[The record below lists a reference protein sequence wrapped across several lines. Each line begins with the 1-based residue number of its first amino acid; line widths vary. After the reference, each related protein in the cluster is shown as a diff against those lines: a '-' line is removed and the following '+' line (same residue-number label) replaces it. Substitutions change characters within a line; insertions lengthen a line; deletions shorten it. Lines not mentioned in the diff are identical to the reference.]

1 MHPKDRAQMMA
12 YMLRSGIKDKVKFA
26 SDVAKP
32 VDKFEVQQIKLF
44 NEFNKRNPRTEKADG
59 GRIGFADGPPRK
71 IYKVVRPVQ
80 PMDYKKNPDIPKN
93 AKFKAQVPSG
103 SASGPTTKMVY
114 GSTKKIVQDKIVK
127 AEKIAEYNKTKIKG
141 PRPLQRIGARVTER
155 GIKVPTAYEGIDQLF
170 NPKTKKS
177 KFIYTTTKQGAAR
190 EGAKTRRITANSLED
205 ALRKKY
211 EIEGNI
217 PFTKSGPGQ
226 EFKII
231 EKGTVPNQSN
241 IKYRKLQNAITGK
254 VKTVYDVQFMKSPPK
269 GTPKGQGK
277 YSFLFNERDIQ
288 SLDEAIKI
296 RDDYRKKNPIVSAA
310 AEKLNKQLKDLFDDS
325 RIKKILKTGIPSAK
339 DIEVVK
345 DILGGTDRQAQ
356 EKLAQLADAVNPKG
370 QRTID
375 GVSKIDGKKAK
386 NIFNFHKTKDI
397 AKELE
402 DIEIGKSVGERPLDS
417 LRREIQD
424 EIPMKGGLEGY
435 SVDEAKARAG
445 AVRLNSKPYSIFG
458 QVIAGDINQ
467 GPKQTFDANL
477 SVFEEQ
483 VKNAIKNNQNPIEA
497 IKKYN
502 KRAAEA
508 EAEANLYKSRNTKK
522 VYFPRIT
529 TDSPDKAIKNKSAY
543 TKYKKFFDKNYA
555 QQGYSFVI
563 PKDLQ
568 PLPSLAADL
577 KDKNSSTYKN
587 MIKQIKDVGR
597 KFIKNIDQFD
607 EKELFQKL
615 RNNPNFNTIRRL
627 MPRLASLEDDFT
639 GPGGFPLTAGL
650 DPSIGVQPVE
660 REENFILRN
669 PGTTAAGT
677 TALGT
682 AAAATTP
689 KGRGVLKKIGKGIFD
704 KGIRPFGTR
713 AASIPLAGLTVAE
726 NIKKGE
732 NIADAVIDPL
742 VGLELSFPGLFKENL
757 AKITTNP
764 TAQKI
769 LNLGRFARL
778 TTPVGL
784 GITAAGLG
792 IDAAKFT
799 RDRIKELQAMTPEQ
813 RQELRSEGARQAF
826 DPFMAAGG
834 GIAKMA
840 GVSSGPPPESGPNSQ
855 GLPGLLK
862 RVKKL

>member
-1 MHPKDRAQMMA
+1 MNPLKYAQM
-12 YMLRSGIKDKVKFA
+12 IKYLTRAKKQKPDLPDVFPA
-26 SDVAKP
+26 SKAPIPAKKQN
-32 VDKFEVQQIKLF
+32 VEEIEAI
-44 NEFNKRNPRTEKADG
+44 NEFMKRNPRAEG

-71 IYKVVRPVQ
+71 IYKVIREVEPR
-80 PMDYKKNPDIPKN
+80 DYKKNPEIPKN
-93 AKFKAQVPSG
+93 AKFKSQVPTG
-103 SASGPTTKMVY
+103 NTSGPTTKMVY

-141 PRPLQRIGARVTER
+141 PRPLQRAGARVTER

-170 NPKTKKS
+170 NPKTKTS
-177 KFIYTTTKQGAAR
+177 KFIYTTTKKGAGR
-190 EGAKTRRITANSLED
+190 GTSKTRRITANSLED

-241 IKYRKLQNAITGK
+241 IKYRKLQNAITGE
-254 VKTVYDVQFMKSPPK
+254 VKTVYDVQFMKVPPK

-277 YSFLFNERDIQ
+277 YSFLLNERDIQ

-296 RDDYRKKNPIVSAA
+296 RDDFRIKNPIVQAGV
-310 AEKLNKQLKDLFDDS
+310 KDLNKKLKDLFDDP
-325 RIKKILKTGIPSAK
+325 RIKKILKTGRPSAK
-339 DIEVVK
+339 DIEIVK
-345 DILGGTDRQAQ
+345 DIIGGTDRQAQ
-356 EKLAQLADAVNPKG
+356 GKLAQLADAVDPKG

-375 GVSKIDGKKAK
+375 GISKIDGKKAK

-402 DIEIGKSVGERPLDS
+402 DIAIGKSVGERPLDS
-417 LRREIQD
+417 FRRDIQS
-424 EIPMKGGLEGY
+424 EIPMKGGLQGY
-435 SVDEAKARAG
+435 SVDEAKARASS
-445 AVRLNSKPYSIFG
+445 VRLNSKPYSIFG

-483 VKNAIKNNQNPIEA
+483 VKNAIKNNQDPTEF

-502 KRAAEA
+502 KRATEA

-543 TKYKKFFDKNYA
+543 TKYKNFFDKNYA
-555 QQGYSFVI
+555 QQKYSFVI

-568 PLPSLAADL
+568 PLPSLAEDL
-577 KDKNSSTYKN
+577 KNKNSSTYKD

-650 DPSIGVQPVE
+650 DSSIGVQPDPVE
-660 REENFILRN
+660 EDTFARRN
-669 PGTTAAGT
+669 PITTGTGLTTAGT
-677 TALGT
+677 AAVLKATGTPIKTALGK
-682 AAAATTP
+682 AFRGAGTP
-689 KGRGVLKKIGKGIFD
+689 IAGPIF
-704 KGIRPFGTR
+704 
-713 AASIPLAGLTVAE
+713 AGL
-726 NIKKGE
+726 NIADRMKSGSSV
-732 NIADAVIDPL
+732 ADAVIDPL
-742 VGLELSFPGLFKENL
+742 TGLELSFPGLFKENL
-757 AKITTNP
+757 KKITTNP

-769 LNLGRFARL
+769 LSLGRFGRAL
-778 TTPVGL
+778 TPIGGV
-784 GITAAGLG
+784 ITAAGLAKDYG
-792 IDAAKFT
+792 EFVQRELKRKAA
-799 RDRIKELQAMTPEQ
+799 DPEAYRAEQ
-813 RQELRSEGARQAF
+813 QEQMGMS
-826 DPFMAAGG
+826 AAGG
-834 GIAKMA
+834 GIAKLA

-855 GLPGLLK
+855 GLQGLMK
-862 RVKKL
+862 RVRNL